1 MPYLIDGHNLIPLLG
16 LRLSDPEDEA
26 KLTLLLQRHFARTG
40 RQGTVYFD
48 RQAPGGASGTSSRHL
63 AVRFIAPPRT
73 ADDAMRAHLSRLKGE
88 ARNWVVVSN
97 DQAIRR
103 AAERAGAHWLSAT
116 EFAAVVRSAR
126 QEDMGEKPE
135 ASLSP
140 SELSEFERL
149 FRDRRRGKPSS

>member
-26 KLTLLLQRHFARTG
+26 KLTLLLQRYFARTG

-48 RQAPGGASGTSSRHL
+48 RMAPGGAKGTSSRHL

-73 ADDAMRAHLSRLKGE
+73 ADDAIRAHLSRLHRE
-88 ARNWVVVSN
+88 ARNWTVVSN
-97 DQAIRR
+97 DQAIRH
-103 AAERAGAHWLSAT
+103 AAERAGARWVSAA
-116 EFAAVVRSAR
+116 EFAAEVRSAR
-126 QEDMGEKPE
+126 QGGTDEKPE

-140 SELSEFERL
+140 DELSEFERL
-149 FRDRRRGKPSS
+149 FQDGKQGKPSS